1 MSAARHV
8 HRRNARERNPLAI
21 VNAVLAVVA
30 ATSWLIAL
38 PAADRNEA
46 SPQRSPAVLPVIH
59 QDISDGEG
67 ATSLVP
73 ASVFHK

>member
-8 HRRNARERNPLAI
+8 HRLDVRERNPLAI
-21 VNAVLAVVA
+21 VNAILAVVA
-30 ATSWLIAL
+30 AATWLIAL
-38 PAADRNEA
+38 PTARDEA

-59 QDISDGEG
+59 EDISDGEG

-73 ASVFHK
+73 ASVFDK